1 MGTFK
6 AAVEIGDPQGARF
19 RALEATVDTG
29 ATYTR
34 IPAALLRELAVPVLE
49 RRPFEL
55 PDGRVADYDVG
66 ETKIRIDGRVVT
78 TLVTFGDPGAGPVLG
93 AYTLEGS
100 PSTRSG
106 DGWCQPEDSCSI
118 SPRNRLQTHSIRGRP
133 GSLQHGN
140 RRKQGDRSALLR

>member
-29 ATYTR
+29 ATYTL

-55 PDGRVADYDVG
+55 ADGRVADYDVG

-93 AYTLEGS
+93 AYTLAGLGLAVD
-100 PSTRSG
+100 PVR
-106 DGWCQPEDSCSI
+106 
-118 SPRNRLQTHSIRGRP
+118 RRLVPARG
-133 GSLQHGN
+133 
-140 RRKQGDRSALLR
+140 LLLHLAPK

>member
-29 ATYTR
+29 ATYTL

-55 PDGRVADYDVG
+55 ADGRVADHDVG

-93 AYTLEGS
+93 AYTLEGFGLAVD
-100 PSTRSG
+100 PVR
-106 DGWCQPEDSCSI
+106 
-118 SPRNRLQTHSIRGRP
+118 RRLVPARG
-133 GSLQHGN
+133 
-140 RRKQGDRSALLR
+140 LLLHLAPK